1 MGLTQEVCKHELFPG
16 KHWVG
21 LPYPGPILTAA
32 CTSLSLSPPP
42 PSAPALAPTAITDNA
57 ELFAGKRV
65 LDVGTGSGILA
76 LWAAKAGAT
85 KVG

>member
-1 MGLTQEVCKHELFPG
+1 MSAFFFRGEPYIPNPTFMHR
-16 KHWVG
+16 
-21 LPYPGPILTAA
+21 LPCRGPFCNPNPSPAP
-32 CTSLSLSPPP
+32 LSFSPPFSLP
-42 PSAPALAPTAITDNA
+42 PTAITDNA

-85 KVG
+85 KVGH